1 MGKLRKIFV
10 CVGILV
16 LLAVIALFGVTL
28 YMLDYS
34 LRPGDRGKDMGATLE
49 RFRESYP
56 EMTPWLD
63 SLTANKILRDTFIV
77 AADGTRL
84 HAFYARHSRQTR
96 RTAVIVHGYTDNS
109 ISMFNIAY
117 MYNEV
122 LGCNVLLP
130 DLRDA
135 GLSGG
140 DAIQMGWLDRED
152 VMEWLDVAPVLF
164 GDSLETVVHGLS
176 MGGATVMMTSGE
188 ELPSHV
194 KCFVEDCGYTSVWD
208 QFSKMLGEL
217 FGLPDFPLMYTAS
230 WLCSVQNGW
239 NFREASSVEQVKKCR
254 KPMLFIHG
262 DADTYV
268 PTWMVYKV
276 YEAKPEPKELWVVP
290 DAEHAVSYLNRPE
303 EYTEKVKSFL
313 EKYFY

>member
-1 MGKLRKIFV
+1 MKRKIFV
-10 CVGILV
+10 GVGVLV
-16 LLAVIALFGVTL
+16 LLAVIVLFGVSL

-34 LRPGDRGKDMGATLE
+34 LRPGDRGRDMASTLE
-49 RFRESYP
+49 RFKETYP
-56 EMTPWLD
+56 GMVSWID
-63 SLTANKILRDTFIV
+63 SLTTNKALRDTFIV
-77 AADGTRL
+77 ASDGTSL
-84 HAFYARHSRQTR
+84 HAFYVRASEPTG

-109 ISMFNIAY
+109 ISMFNIGY
-117 MYNEV
+117 MYNQE

-140 DAIQMGWLDRED
+140 DAIQMGWLDRKD
-152 VMEWLDVAPVLF
+152 VVEWIEVAPELF
-164 GDSLETVVHGLS
+164 GDSLSMVVHGLS

-188 ELPSHV
+188 DLPSYV

-230 WLCSVQNGW
+230 WLCSIQNGW
-239 NFREASSVEQVKKCR
+239 NFSEASSVEQVRKCR
-254 KPMLFIHG
+254 KPMMFIHG

-290 DAEHAVSYLNRPE
+290 GAEHAVSYLNCPE
-303 EYTEKVKSFL
+303 EYTERVRSFL
-313 EKYFY
+313 VKHLN